1 MRGPLFKTAL
11 TTSLIATLTACSG
24 DDSSS
29 SKSGYIQLYNGSYNS
44 PYTRLFI
51 DDAERSGTDFGDV
64 TTRHNYST
72 NDYDVNFKY
81 LDANDSYI
89 TISEQTVSVKD
100 DMTQLWVMNG
110 DFTEPTFSELSVPT
124 GGDEGSA
131 NLGFF
136 NIVGENLSFDVYLAN
151 DDGLFDT
158 AELIASPTYLN
169 ELALQ
174 SFDEGYYT
182 LYLTQSGSTD
192 VLFESSSVYFNDE
205 ASYVVMIRP
214 SYATEENGI
223 TLDVVTSSN
232 SVTALKHQN
241 AQGQLRFIN
250 TIDDYSQVSF
260 SATRGS
266 QTSATDVTTNDMYS
280 NYLELDPNSYSI
292 AMLDESGNK
301 IVDNFLL
308 TLEREQSNLG
318 VFYNDKDYGP
328 RMMTVKETLT
338 PSSYSHK
345 VTVVNLIDSY
355 VGQDISDVDVVFTL
369 NGETVDDAKNIID
382 GIDQYD
388 QEDQVVDN
396 EIYTTYVLYED
407 NGQQI
412 VLMQQGDMDF
422 SQEGNYILI
431 LEHDETTS
439 TGYKMTLE
447 RTVTGSVDDSVE

>member
-1 MRGPLFKTAL
+1 MRYPLFKTAL
-11 TTSLIATLTACSG
+11 TTSLLATLTACSG

-29 SKSGYIQLYNGSYNS
+29 SESGYIQLYNGSYNS

-51 DDAERSGTDFGDV
+51 EDAERSGADFADV

-72 NDYDVNFKY
+72 NNYDVSFKY

-89 TISEQTVSVKD
+89 TISEKAVSVKD

-110 DFTEPTFSELSVPT
+110 DFSEPTFSELNVPT

-151 DDGLFDT
+151 DDGLFAT

-174 SFDEGYYT
+174 NFDEGYYT

-192 VLFESSSVYFNDE
+192 VLFASASVYFNDE

-223 TLDVVTSSN
+223 TLDVVTASN

-250 TIDDYSQVSF
+250 TIDDYPHVSF

-266 QTSATDVTTNDMYS
+266 QTSATDVTSNDMYS

-292 AMLDESGNK
+292 AMLDETGNK

-355 VGQDISDVDVVFTL
+355 AGQDISDVDVVFTL

-388 QEDQVVDN
+388 QEEQIVDN

-431 LEHDETTS
+431 LEHDETSS

-447 RTVTGSVDDSVE
+447 RTVTDSVE